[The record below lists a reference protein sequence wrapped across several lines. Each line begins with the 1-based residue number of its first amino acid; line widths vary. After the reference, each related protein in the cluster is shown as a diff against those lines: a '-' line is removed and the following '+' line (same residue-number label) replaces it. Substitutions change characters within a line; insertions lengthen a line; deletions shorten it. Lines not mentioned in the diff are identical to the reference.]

1 MSWDDTGTRPENP
14 AKRLILLLSRLL
26 TLPEF
31 LSSRFK
37 CLPVPLGIKGSVL
50 KSPPLLTHSK

>member
-31 LSSRFK
+31 QIQMPP
-37 CLPVPLGIKGSVL
+37 CSVRDQGL
-50 KSPPLLTHSK
+50 CT